1 MFLWFFLKPT
11 ASNPFNILLKYLEEK
26 NQNHQNSWNKK
37 TKSTQKNKC
46 RGGGPKTNQNN
57 NFVRACGSKC
67 AQTTHKAWPSTDT
80 QFGGKT
86 CNQTMFPYDM
96 IMDGRMVTRLSCRIL
111 PWTTIKI
118 LWKWTL
124 FHVNILKI
132 KNCFTLPKFQLLL
145 SCPLW

>member
-1 MFLWFFLKPT
+1 
-11 ASNPFNILLKYLEEK
+11 
-26 NQNHQNSWNKK
+26 
-37 TKSTQKNKC
+37 
-46 RGGGPKTNQNN
+46 
-57 NFVRACGSKC
+57 
-67 AQTTHKAWPSTDT
+67 
-80 QFGGKT
+80 
-86 CNQTMFPYDM
+86 
-96 IMDGRMVTRLSCRIL
+96 L